1 MPTGLAEVMVF
12 VIALYSEV
20 GCRDAYALSCC
31 FTMYLGKICME
42 FYLVEG
48 GTSTVERGMLWESSK
63 DPSPAAMT

>member
-1 MPTGLAEVMVF
+1 MPTGLAEVTVCLS
-12 VIALYSEV
+12 ALYSEV
-20 GCRDAYALSCC
+20 GCGDVFVLSRC
-31 FTMYLGKICME
+31 FTMCLGKLHLE